1 MNVFTKIRA
10 WFRRRT
16 EGPVDPSKVD
26 HDRAT
31 AMANAGIP
39 YGADVPPNYVPP
51 VDEGRPRH

>member
-1 MNVFTKIRA
+1 MNVLDKIRA

-16 EGPVDPSKVD
+16 EGPTDPSQID
-26 HDRAT
+26 SDRQT
-31 AMANAGIP
+31 AMANTGIP